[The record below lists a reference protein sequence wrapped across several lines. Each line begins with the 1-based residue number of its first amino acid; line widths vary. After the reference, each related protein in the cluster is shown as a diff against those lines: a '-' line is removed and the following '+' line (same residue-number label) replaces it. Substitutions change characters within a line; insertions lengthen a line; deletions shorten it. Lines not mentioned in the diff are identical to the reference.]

1 MYQSA
6 VNLLSSQLI
15 QHQFCIRYWSAIKY
29 VSGQISTYEVSYL
42 SCIRLAISYVLGQI
56 SVISGQ
62 LPSHLSGQI

>member
-29 VSGQISTYEVSYL
+29 VSGQISKYEVSYL
-42 SCIRLAISYVLGQI
+42 SCIRLAISYVSGQI
-56 SVISGQ
+56 SVTSGQ
-62 LPSHLSGQI
+62 LPSHVSGQI